1 MSKIEINKEFKE
13 YLDQLC
19 EEHII
24 KITKKNETEE
34 AFNYIKEDLINKII
48 ENLEEEQ
55 KITSFKKF
63 PEYLFH
69 MINLYIIICI
79 KRVSDKRNY
88 GLYALLLVHVI
99 QLLLNLYIYYCCFP

>member
-34 AFNYIKEDLINKII
+34 AFNYIKEDIIKKII
-48 ENLEEEQ
+48 ENLEEEPKKN
-55 KITSFKKF
+55 KIWNK
-63 PEYLFH
+63 
-69 MINLYIIICI
+69 IYILW
-79 KRVSDKRNY
+79 KR
-88 GLYALLLVHVI
+88 
-99 QLLLNLYIYYCCFP
+99 

>member
-34 AFNYIKEDLINKII
+34 AFNYIKEDIIINKYNK
-48 ENLEEEQ
+48 ENNRKLRRRTKKN
-55 KITSFKKF
+55 KIWNK
-63 PEYLFH
+63 
-69 MINLYIIICI
+69 IYILW
-79 KRVSDKRNY
+79 KR
-88 GLYALLLVHVI
+88 
-99 QLLLNLYIYYCCFP
+99 

>member
-34 AFNYIKEDLINKII
+34 AFNYIKEDIIKKII
-48 ENLEEEQ
+48 ENYNFIKGKLYQ
-55 KITSFKKF
+55 KIS
-63 PEYLFH
+63 
-69 MINLYIIICI
+69 
-79 KRVSDKRNY
+79 
-88 GLYALLLVHVI
+88 
-99 QLLLNLYIYYCCFP
+99 

>member
-34 AFNYIKEDLINKII
+34 AFNYIKEDIIKKII
-48 ENLEEEQ
+48 ENLEEEPKKTKFETKYTYQRFQ
-55 KITSFKKF
+55 K
-63 PEYLFH
+63 
-69 MINLYIIICI
+69 
-79 KRVSDKRNY
+79 
-88 GLYALLLVHVI
+88 
-99 QLLLNLYIYYCCFP
+99 